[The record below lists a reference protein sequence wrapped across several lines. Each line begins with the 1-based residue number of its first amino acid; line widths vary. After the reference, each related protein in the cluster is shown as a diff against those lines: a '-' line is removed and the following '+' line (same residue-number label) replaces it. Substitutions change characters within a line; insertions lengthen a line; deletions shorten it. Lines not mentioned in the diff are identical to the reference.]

1 MKYRVD
7 LMNYEIKINRDE
19 CLVCG
24 SCYSTDPKHFESGGD
39 GRSQVV
45 GGSTN
50 GISVGSF
57 NDNGIEDVKI
67 AVSGCPVSAIS
78 VSET

>member
-1 MKYRVD
+1 MKYYVD
-7 LMNYEIKINRDE
+7 FMKYEIKINRDE

-24 SCYSTDPKHFESGGD
+24 SCYSTDPKHFEAGED

-50 GISVGSF
+50 STSVGNF
-57 NDNGIEDVKI
+57 NDDGIENVKI
-67 AVSGCPVSAIS
+67 AASGCPVSAIS
-78 VSET
+78 ISET

>member
-7 LMNYEIKINRDE
+7 LMKYEIKINRDE

-24 SCYSTDPKHFESGGD
+24 SCYSTDPKHFEAGEN

-50 GISVGSF
+50 DISVGSF

-67 AVSGCPVSAIS
+67 AAGGCPVSAIS
-78 VSET
+78 ISET

>member
-1 MKYRVD
+1 MK
-7 LMNYEIKINRDE
+7 YEIKINRDE

-24 SCYSTDPKHFESGGD
+24 SCYSTDPKQFEAGED

-50 GISVGSF
+50 GTSVGIF
-57 NDNGIEDVKI
+57 NDNRIEDVKI
-67 AVSGCPVSAIS
+67 AAGGCPVSTIRI
-78 VSET
+78 SET